1 MPVPTGLSRATPP
14 NEVEALLHEKLLF
27 EIQGDESALPWVG
40 RKIGRQAFYDFVR
53 DIETLTETIAFD
65 VEDVLASDSRSV
77 IVGAL
82 EARIRA
88 TGKTA
93 ATQFAIVLTMTGDL
107 ITRFQMLEDSF
118 NVAEA
123 ARL

>member
-1 MPVPTGLSRATPP
+1 M
-14 NEVEALLHEKLLF
+14 HEKLLF

-53 DIETLTETIAFD
+53 DIETLTETIAFN

-93 ATQFAIVLTMTGDL
+93 ATQFAIILTMTGDL